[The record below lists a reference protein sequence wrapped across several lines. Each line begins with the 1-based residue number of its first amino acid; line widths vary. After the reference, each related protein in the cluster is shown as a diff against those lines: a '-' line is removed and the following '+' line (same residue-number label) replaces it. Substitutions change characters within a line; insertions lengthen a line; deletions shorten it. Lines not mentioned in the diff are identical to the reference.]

1 MPCEMCGKEVPR
13 LRKVQ
18 IGASVLEVCN
28 ECAKFGSDIVREAP
42 KGDPI
47 TSGTAA
53 IAAPPEPRTYNRA
66 PQRQRDALSRGE
78 LELADDYSKR
88 ISKARQEKGW
98 TQDKLAKRMNE
109 KKSVVSRLETAEMRP
124 SEKLIK
130 KLENELDIKLKE
142 RMEFQVETSK
152 KTVGTGGV
160 TLGDLIK
167 MEK

>member
-28 ECAKFGSDIVREAP
+28 DCAKFGADMTPEAP
-42 KGDPI
+42 KGEPI
-47 TSGTAA
+47 ASGTAA
-53 IAAPPEPRTYNRA
+53 IAAPPVPLTYDRA
-66 PQRQRDALSRGE
+66 PQKQRDALSRGE
-78 LELADDYSKR
+78 MELAEDYSKR
-88 ISKARQEKGW
+88 ISKARQSKDW
-98 TQDKLAKRMNE
+98 TQEDLAKRMNE
-109 KKSVVSRLETAEMRP
+109 KKSVVSRLETGEMRP

-130 KLENELDIKLKE
+130 KLEKELDITLKE
-142 RMEFQVETSK
+142 RMEFQVEASK
-152 KTVGTGGV
+152 KTVGRGGV